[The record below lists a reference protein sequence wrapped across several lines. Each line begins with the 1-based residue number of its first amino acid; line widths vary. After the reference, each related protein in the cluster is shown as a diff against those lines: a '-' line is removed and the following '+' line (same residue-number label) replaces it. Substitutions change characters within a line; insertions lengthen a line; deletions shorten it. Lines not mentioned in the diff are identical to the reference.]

1 MPKYFLFPLKQKKVK
16 PTNGQGDMELSI
28 GTTVEIGMQFVY
40 KRNREQKQE
49 ILMYYYIFNELL
61 KDNC

>member
-16 PTNGQGDMELSI
+16 LTNGQGDMELSI

-61 KDNC
+61 KDNY